1 MHQVVVCWPAT
12 LVCWFSTLTKEV
24 QSTSK
29 AKGDVV
35 YLISNSR
42 LSETCF
48 NLLKKEKYLKKKEKS
63 PKKRKNI
70 NLCQWRS
77 RFRPVLREGLCKMPP
92 PGGDNTYRYS

>member
-48 NLLKKEKYLKKKEKS
+48 NLLKKKKNHKKKKKHKFVSVEKS
-63 PKKRKNI
+63 VQT
-70 NLCQWRS
+70 CAS
-77 RFRPVLREGLCKMPP
+77 
-92 PGGDNTYRYS
+92 

>member
-48 NLLKKEKYLKKKEKS
+48 NLLKKEKYLKKRKITKKKKKHKFVSVEKS
-63 PKKRKNI
+63 VQTCAP
-70 NLCQWRS
+70 
-77 RFRPVLREGLCKMPP
+77 
-92 PGGDNTYRYS
+92 